1 MNAEEMIFNTGLR
14 CKCPPKP
21 RKPLPSL
28 KQKNLCMT
36 VIEGAFK
43 RKKSPFLMTFLFAP
57 LFDERCSYNA
67 MIEFVTISKLKG

>member
-21 RKPLPSL
+21 RKPLPCL

-36 VIEGAFK
+36 VIEDAFK

-57 LFDERCSYNA
+57 SLVGSCSHKA
-67 MIEFVTISKLKG
+67 LIELKTLIEIV